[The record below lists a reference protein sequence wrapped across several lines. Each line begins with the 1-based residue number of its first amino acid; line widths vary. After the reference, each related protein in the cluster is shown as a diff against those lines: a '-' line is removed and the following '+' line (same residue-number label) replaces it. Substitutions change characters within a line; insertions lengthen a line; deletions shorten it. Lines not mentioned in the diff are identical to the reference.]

1 MNIEK
6 DHVVQFHYVL
16 KDENNKLLEDSR
28 NDGQAMAYLHG
39 HNNIFPKME
48 QELLGKT
55 IGDTLTVQLEAI
67 DAYGVKIQDSVQRIP
82 RKHISSKGKLKPG
95 MVINVNTDNGQRQV
109 VVQKVGK
116 FVVDVDTN
124 HPLAGKNLTFDIEI
138 MDVRQATNDELSHK
152 HAHGAGGHHH

>member
-1 MNIEK
+1 
-6 DHVVQFHYVL
+6 
-16 KDENNKLLEDSR
+16 
-28 NDGQAMAYLHG
+28 
-39 HNNIFPKME
+39 
-48 QELLGKT
+48 
-55 IGDTLTVQLEAI
+55 
-67 DAYGVKIQDSVQRIP
+67 
-82 RKHISSKGKLKPG
+82 